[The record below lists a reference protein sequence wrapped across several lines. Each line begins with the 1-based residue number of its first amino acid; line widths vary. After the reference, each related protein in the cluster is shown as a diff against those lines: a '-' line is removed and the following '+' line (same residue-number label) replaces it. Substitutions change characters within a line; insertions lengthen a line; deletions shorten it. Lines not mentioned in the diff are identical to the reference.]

1 MRTSAQICC
10 WLAACQLPCLS
21 VTLSCRS
28 VEWTSSAWKWE
39 LRQLDRAAVGLTG
52 RLCVTELVH
61 GSTLTATVSQL
72 QSILVLRAADLDFIC
87 RQHHSGNG
95 KGLAMRFANDMGGLL
110 ADLDTA
116 DSDSLVLT
124 LAVAPYCPEELTA
137 VEMDALEQLVHDLPL
152 EFVCQSARES
162 DVFCEACCWVISS
175 RSGRRR
181 PLCWQPKPEWVF
193 QGELKLSV
201 CLA

>member
-1 MRTSAQICC
+1 MRTSACVRFRC
-10 WLAACQLPCLS
+10 GLPS
-21 VTLSCRS
+21 RSQPVSCRS

-39 LRQLDRAAVGLTG
+39 LRQLDRAAEGLTG

-61 GSTLTATVSQL
+61 GDTLAAPVSQL
-72 QSILVLRAADLDFIC
+72 QSILILRASDLDFVC
-87 RQHHSGNG
+87 RQHHSG
-95 KGLAMRFANDMGGLL
+95 KGDRLGERFAYNLGGLL

-137 VEMDALEQLVHDLPL
+137 VEMVALEQLVQDLPG

-162 DVFCEACCWVISS
+162 DVFCEACCWVIGS

-181 PLCWQPKPEWVF
+181 PLCWQT
-193 QGELKLSV
+193 
-201 CLA
+201 